1 MVLYVV
7 VSLAA
12 FLCLGVVTLVGLAFL
27 GLGVWACIRRQILYG
42 LAGIVLGLIT
52 VGLTWAMIG
61 MIAGPMKDLKPPL
74 I

>member
-7 VSLAA
+7 VSLGA
-12 FLCLGVVTLVGLAFL
+12 FLCLGMVSLVGLAFL

-52 VGLTWAMIG
+52 VGLIWALIVMV
-61 MIAGPMKDLKPPL
+61 AGPLKDLKPPL